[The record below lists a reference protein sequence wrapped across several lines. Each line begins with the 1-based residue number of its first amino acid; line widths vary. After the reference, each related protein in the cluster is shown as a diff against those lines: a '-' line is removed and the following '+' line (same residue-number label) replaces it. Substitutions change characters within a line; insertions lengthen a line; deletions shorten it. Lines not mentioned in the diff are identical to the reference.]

1 MLIIISPA
9 KKLNTNCKFSKDAI
23 SKPEFLSKSIEL
35 NQILKTKQ
43 KSDLMSLMKIS
54 DKIAELNYQRN
65 ITFQNDHNVE
75 NSFPAAQIF
84 DGEVYQGLDFQ
95 GLNSDE
101 QNYAQSHLRIL
112 SGFYGIL
119 KPLDLVQP
127 YRLEMG
133 TKLANKEGK
142 NLYEFWQEEV
152 TNKLN
157 EELSQQDQNLI
168 INLAS
173 TEYAK
178 VINKKKLNHKFI
190 TIHFKDKVN
199 DKLKT
204 IMMYAKHARGAMANT
219 IIKNKINNIE
229 LLKQLD
235 INNYIYSKDHS
246 QDDSELVYVRN
257 SK

>member
-1 MLIIISPA
+1 MLTIISPA

-43 KSDLMSLMKIS
+43 KSDLMNLMKIS

-65 ITFQNDHNVE
+65 IAFQNDHNIE
-75 NSFPAAQIF
+75 NSFPAAKIF
-84 DGEVYQGLDFQ
+84 DGEVYQGLDFHN
-95 GLNSDE
+95 LNSDE

-133 TKLANKEGK
+133 TKLANKKGK
-142 NLYEFWQEEV
+142 NLYEFWQEDV
-152 TNKLN
+152 TNN
-157 EELSQQDQNLI
+157 INDELTKQNQNLI

-173 TEYAK
+173 TEYSK
-178 VINKKKLNHKFI
+178 VINQKKLNHKFV
-190 TIHFKDKVN
+190 TIHFKDQVK
-199 DKLKT
+199 DQLKT
-204 IMMYAKHARGAMANT
+204 IMMYAKHARGAMANS
-219 IIKNKINNIE
+219 IIKNKIDNIE

-235 INNYIYSKDHS
+235 INNYRYSEDHT
-246 QDDSELVYVRN
+246 QNDSELVFIRN
-257 SK
+257 SN